1 MTFLG
6 NVNIYQSKNLDF
18 DEFYIPISRV
28 MQLELFK
35 KVLLKFDELVEERA
49 YRILIAQ

>member
-28 MQLELFK
+28 MQLDLFK
-35 KVLLKFDELVEERA
+35 SYFLKIDELVEERA
-49 YRILIAQ
+49 YRILIAE